1 MILTDCILTERLVL
15 RPFVE
20 GDEYDVFALMSDD
33 YICKMAGIM
42 PFATASTDP
51 VPGRDKAA

>member
-33 YICKMAGIM
+33 YICKMAGIK
-42 PFATASTDP
+42 PFETIEEAESFM
-51 VPGRDKAA
+51 K